1 MTMNWDEINEL
12 EELEAKARLVRF
24 RQAADEEHGEG
35 WLEQHD
41 NELRQRSLNEPV
53 WRFSDMKI
61 GK

>member
-1 MTMNWDEINEL
+1 MNWDEINEL